1 MHKETP
7 ALSLIII
14 LAFGLSIFAQQ
25 RSQAAQVAEPK
36 SVVLLFREDFKTGLP
51 NQLPLLPEHV
61 TNSNLEL
68 KLYGPGAKA
77 GKDGQSGLW
86 LDDEEDPANPGQK
99 VSYIWTG
106 VAPGSWAVMLKE
118 KNNYL
123 DLRGPARLRWRT
135 RPRGLHMLHPLIKLA
150 DGTMLVADYGE
161 PGSTYWRESEIYFV
175 DIPRWRTL
183 DPTTVAEAPRKA
195 GEPVWMDKVDL
206 SQVDEIGF
214 TDLMGGAGKGAQ
226 GNSGIDWIEVYGNPV
241 KRSNARSYLINT
253 FRVLS
258 G

>member
-1 MHKETP
+1 MHKHP
-7 ALSLIII
+7 PSFSRLIVLTMV
-14 LAFGLSIFAQQ
+14 LAIVSVLCLNGFAQQ
-25 RSQAAQVAEPK
+25 RSPAAPAPEPK
-36 SVVLLFREDFKTGLP
+36 SAGLLFREDFKTGLP
-51 NQLPLLPEHV
+51 NQLPLLAEHV

-86 LDDEEDPANPGQK
+86 LNDEEDSANPGEK
-99 VSYIWTG
+99 VSYVWTG

-135 RPRGLHMLHPLIKLA
+135 RPRGLHTLRPLVKLA
-150 DGTMLVADYGE
+150 DGTMLVADYAE
-161 PGSTYWRESEIYFV
+161 PSSTYWRESEIYFV

-183 DPTTVAEAPRKA
+183 DPSTVAEAPRKA
-195 GEPVWMDKVDL
+195 GEPIWTDKIDL

-226 GNSGIDWIEVYGNPV
+226 GNSGVDWIEVYGNPV
-241 KRSNARSYLINT
+241 KRSSAGPNL
-253 FRVLS
+253 
-258 G
+258 